1 MRTGIA
7 GQTYPI
13 IVDTPDKIT
22 GLTDVSFSVF
32 DTLGNAVA
40 GSPFAA
46 AEIGNTGVYTASWT
60 PAASGDYVVEVASP
74 SEGISEVSS
83 AVRIDPVSNQQ
94 ISNEIAALENL
105 NASQVW
111 SAASRTL
118 TDKEG
123 FALTAAEHDN
133 IAAAV
138 QASII
143 DEGDGQQVIDAI
155 VQAIGNSNIDQ
166 IALVSAVT
174 AEIERSEGVLA
185 QVLAASSSSNVTF
198 RVIN

>member
-1 MRTGIA
+1 MRTGIV

-13 IVDTPDKIT
+13 IVDTPDTIT
-22 GLTDVSFSVF
+22 GLTDVSFAVS
-32 DTLGNAVA
+32 DTLGNPVA

-46 AEIGNTGVYTASWT
+46 VEISNKGVYTATWT
-60 PAASGDYVVEVASP
+60 PASSGDYVVEVSSP
-74 SEGISEVSS
+74 SQGISEVSS

-94 ISNEIAALENL
+94 LSNEIAALENL

-123 FALTAAEHDN
+123 FSLSADERTN
-133 IAAAV
+133 IANAV
-138 QASII
+138 QQVII
-143 DEGDGQQVIDAI
+143 DEGDGGQVIDAI
-155 VQAIGNSNIDQ
+155 VQAIGNANIDE
-166 IALVSAVT
+166 IAFVAAVT
-174 AEIERSEGVLA
+174 ANLERDGGVLS
-185 QVLAASSSSNVTF
+185 QILAASSSSNVTF